1 MPWLRPGI
9 GLPDGF
15 IDDAGG
21 DMNDPSRNH
30 RFAPVFDDV
39 AFLATEFREGQDE
52 TDPATGSTLL

>member
-1 MPWLRPGI
+1 
-9 GLPDGF
+9 
-15 IDDAGG
+15 
-21 DMNDPSRNH
+21 MNDPSRNH